1 MHQMTGQIVTSR
13 TLVVLYLG
21 SFLLCEI
28 QESALIQEQELS
40 VMFNANYGRLT
51 EITNQGCIKEV
62 RLLHSVGICLGQPR
76 QDCLPEDPLVGSLH
90 SILDLLSPSSSKLLC
105 LFRHA
110 SGNLPRVPP
119 CQFTYTSRFSS
130 IFCGVIED
138 GDTGLASLVD
148 YKLG

>member
-51 EITNQGCIKEV
+51 EITNQGCIKEEV
-62 RLLHSVGICLGQPR
+62 RLLHSVG
-76 QDCLPEDPLVGSLH
+76 VW
-90 SILDLLSPSSSKLLC
+90 
-105 LFRHA
+105 
-110 SGNLPRVPP
+110 
-119 CQFTYTSRFSS
+119 
-130 IFCGVIED
+130 
-138 GDTGLASLVD
+138 ASLAKIA
-148 YKLG
+148 YQRTRSLARSTPS